1 MTKFTIPKKNKP
13 DKDEN
18 FIKFEIPTDL
28 IQSICGQE
36 KVKRAIEISIA
47 GEYSLCIYGPS
58 GQGKT
63 QLLTA
68 YREMYMKIYRRKV
81 PYPLYDI
88 DGHPTEKDATLY
100 VKVDKLPYSTIN
112 KGFNGLTSKEIVSK
126 INRRLLTT
134 DLFITPDFWDILG
147 QTYSRDALTPKQVFS
162 ALKVARTIANL
173 EQSEIIT
180 RTHFKESLVLVTF
193 PQLKAEK
200 EPAKEIINS
209 DSNLC

>member
-1 MTKFTIPKKNKP
+1 MPKFTIPNKKKL

-18 FIKFEIPTDL
+18 FIKFEIPTDP

-36 KVKRAIEISIA
+36 KVKRAIEISLA
-47 GEYSLCIYGPS
+47 GEYPLCIYGPS

-63 QLLTA
+63 QLISA
-68 YREMYMKIYRRKV
+68 YRDMYMKIYRRKV
-81 PYPLYDI
+81 PYSLYDI
-88 DGHPTEKDATLY
+88 DGYPTENNASVY
-100 VKVDKLPYSTIN
+100 VKIDKLPYSTIN

-126 INRRLLTT
+126 INKRLLTT

-180 RTHFKESLVLVTF
+180 RAHFKEALVLVTF

-200 EPAKEIINS
+200 ESAKEVTG

>member
-1 MTKFTIPKKNKP
+1 MPKFTIPSKKKV

-18 FIKFEIPTDL
+18 FIKFEIPHDP
-28 IQSICGQE
+28 IQAICGQD
-36 KVKRAIEISIA
+36 KVKRAIEISVA

-63 QLLTA
+63 QLMTA
-68 YREMYMKIYRRKV
+68 YREMYMKVYRRKV
-81 PYPLYDI
+81 PYALYDV
-88 DGHPTEKDATLY
+88 DGYPNEKNASIY
-100 VKVDKLPYSTIN
+100 VKIDKLPYSAIN

-126 INRRLLTT
+126 INKRLLTT

-180 RTHFKESLVLVTF
+180 RNHFKEALLLVTF

-200 EPAKEIINS
+200 DSAKEIVNG
-209 DSNLC
+209 DT